1 MSEIFSQLDH
11 LIVAVEDLEIAENNY
26 KKLFGMDPVWSGA
39 HKELGTSNSLFN
51 FKNTY
56 FELLAATGEGLG
68 ADLVNHYLTQDGE
81 GLIGMVF
88 ATEDI
93 KKVKLSLERKGFS
106 LPDSSDGEGIN
117 NSDHKIRKW
126 KNLFLPPELS
136 RGLFSFVIEH
146 TEGYLPAS
154 EAHQSSSPSK
164 LDHVV
169 INTNDADGFIS
180 VYRDAF
186 GIRLALD
193 KTIEHW
199 NKRMLFLRLNKTTI
213 EVIEEKNEQPP
224 NDRLWG
230 LAWEVAS
237 IKETHQRLSSEGV
250 EITPIKSGVKEN
262 TLVATVKSHNH
273 NVPTL
278 LIEHLNL

>member
-1 MSEIFSQLDH
+1 
-11 LIVAVEDLEIAENNY
+11 
-26 KKLFGMDPVWSGA
+26 MDPVWSGT

-81 GLIGMVF
+81 GLIGIVF
-88 ATEDI
+88 ATDDT
-93 KKVKLSLERKGFS
+93 KKVKLSLEQKGFS

-146 TEGYLPAS
+146 TEGDLPS
-154 EAHQSSSPSK
+154 LEAYQSSSPSK

-213 EVIEEKNEQPP
+213 EVIEEKNEQAP

-250 EITPIKSGVKEN
+250 EITPIKRGVKEN

-278 LIEHLNL
+278 LIEHIN

>member
-1 MSEIFSQLDH
+1 MP
-11 LIVAVEDLEIAENNY
+11 DL
-26 KKLFGMDPVWSGA
+26 
-39 HKELGTSNSLFN
+39 
-51 FKNTY
+51 
-56 FELLAATGEGLG
+56 
-68 ADLVNHYLTQDGE
+68 
-81 GLIGMVF
+81 
-88 ATEDI
+88 
-93 KKVKLSLERKGFS
+93 
-106 LPDSSDGEGIN
+106 SDGEGIN
-117 NSDHKIRKW
+117 NSDCKIRKW

-213 EVIEEKNEQPP
+213 EVIEEKNKQPP

-250 EITPIKSGVKEN
+250 EITPIKGGVKEN

>member
-1 MSEIFSQLDH
+1 MSEIFTQLDH

-68 ADLVNHYLTQDGE
+68 ADLVNHYLTQDG
-81 GLIGMVF
+81 
-88 ATEDI
+88 
-93 KKVKLSLERKGFS
+93 
-106 LPDSSDGEGIN
+106 
-117 NSDHKIRKW
+117 
-126 KNLFLPPELS
+126 
-136 RGLFSFVIEH
+136 
-146 TEGYLPAS
+146 EGYLPAS

-213 EVIEEKNEQPP
+213 EVIEEKNEQPA

>member
-1 MSEIFSQLDH
+1 MGRICILQRC
-11 LIVAVEDLEIAENNY
+11 ITRI
-26 KKLFGMDPVWSGA
+26 
-39 HKELGTSNSLFN
+39 SNCR
-51 FKNTY
+51 
-56 FELLAATGEGLG
+56 
-68 ADLVNHYLTQDGE
+68 
-81 GLIGMVF
+81 
-88 ATEDI
+88 
-93 KKVKLSLERKGFS
+93 RK
-106 LPDSSDGEGIN
+106 
-117 NSDHKIRKW
+117 KW